1 MLQMI
6 LRDGV
11 FTFLAILLIKNS
23 HLYKL
28 LILLSSWLRNQIE
41 EFVTQLPTKI
51 FLILWIWIEYI
62 GSVDI
67 LMGMSKE

>member
-11 FTFLAILLIKNS
+11 FTFLAILLKNS